1 MSKVVTAP
9 KEFFPTVK
17 QIKYEGRDSKNP
29 LAFRWY
35 NANQKVAGKTM
46 KDHLRFAVAYWHT
59 ICGNGT
65 DMFGR
70 ATKDHFPWFQS
81 ANVLQNAK
89 DKFDAAFEF
98 ATKLGIPY
106 YCFHDV
112 DVIAEGKTIPES
124 EKNLRAFVTYAK
136 QKQKDR
142 RHETAVGNC

>member
-70 ATKDHFPWFQS
+70 ATKDHFPWFKAPTCCKTPKTNS
-81 ANVLQNAK
+81 MPPLSLLPNWESPITVSTMWMLLPKAK
-89 DKFDAAFEF
+89 PSPRWRRTCEPLLPMPNKSKKIAA
-98 ATKLGIPY
+98 
-106 YCFHDV
+106 
-112 DVIAEGKTIPES
+112 
-124 EKNLRAFVTYAK
+124 
-136 QKQKDR
+136 
-142 RHETAVGNC
+142 